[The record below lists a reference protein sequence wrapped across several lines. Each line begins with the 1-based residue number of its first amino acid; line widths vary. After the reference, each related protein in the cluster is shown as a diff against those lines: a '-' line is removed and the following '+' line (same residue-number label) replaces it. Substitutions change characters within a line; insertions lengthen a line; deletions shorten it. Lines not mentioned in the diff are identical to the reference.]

1 MWAATKKYDDLA
13 SRVVAAYELFLFA
26 LNGRYQQM
34 RAPGVEV
41 TPRALRDLQVDAYT
55 LGKTFLNIAET
66 EVENYLRP
74 LLEDRSDA
82 LQTAL
87 TLRKKE
93 ALALVRG
100 MVIENV
106 KQTGRAGRTGI
117 GGFSDLLRDAR
128 GGVGLLVQRAVGTV
142 GFKVTDTSGR
152 KWEPAKLMQVV
163 VRDFGYQADIDAF
176 VDLRR
181 AFGDTL
187 AAAIWINEGGYI
199 VDQVIFAIGEND
211 IYPTFEA
218 IRDTVFHPNSKAIVT
233 PYVPA
238 Q

>member
-1 MWAATKKYDDLA
+1 MFADTMRYDDLA
-13 SRVVAAYELFLFA
+13 GRVVSAYEMFLFA

-34 RAPGVEV
+34 RAPGTEV
-41 TPRALRDLQVDAYT
+41 TPRALRDLQVDAYG
-55 LGKTFLNIAET
+55 LGKTFLNIAEA

-74 LLEDRSDA
+74 MLEDGSDE

-106 KQTGRAGRTGI
+106 KQAGKVGRTGI
-117 GGFSDLLRDAR
+117 GGFSDLLRNAH
-128 GGVGLLVQRAVGTV
+128 GGMGLLVQRAVGTI

-152 KWEPAKLMQVV
+152 RWEPTKLMQVV
-163 VRDFGYQADIDAF
+163 VRDFGYQSDIDAF
-176 VDLRR
+176 VDRRR
-181 AFGDTL
+181 AMGDRF
-187 AAAIWINEGGYI
+187 AAAIWTNVGGYI
-199 VDQVIFAIGEND
+199 VDQVVFSIGED
-211 IYPTFEA
+211 ETYPSLET
-218 IRDTVFHPNSKAIVT
+218 IRDTVFHPNSKAILT
-233 PYVPA
+233 SYVPA

>member
-1 MWAATKKYDDLA
+1 MWGNAMRYDDLA
-13 SRVVAAYELFLFA
+13 RRVVAAYELFLLA

-41 TPRALRDLQVDAYT
+41 TPRALRDLQVDAYG
-55 LGKTFLNIAET
+55 LGKTFLNIAEA
-66 EVENYLRP
+66 EIENHLRP
-74 LLEDRSDA
+74 LLEDGSDG

-100 MVIENV
+100 MVVENV
-106 KQTGRAGRTGI
+106 KQVGMVGRTGI
-117 GGFSDLLRDAR
+117 GGFSDLLRNAH
-128 GGVGLLVQRAVGTV
+128 GGVGLLVQRAVGAIS
-142 GFKVTDTSGR
+142 FKVVDTSGR

-163 VRDFGYQADIDAF
+163 VRDFGYQSDIDAF
-176 VDLRR
+176 VDARR
-181 AFGDTL
+181 ALGDTL
-187 AAAIWINEGGYI
+187 AAAVWVNEGGYI
-199 VDQVIFAIGEND
+199 VRQTIFAIGESD
-211 IYPTFEA
+211 AYPSFEA
-218 IRDTVFHPNSKAIVT
+218 VRDTVFHPNSKAIVT